1 MSDSKTY
8 EGYVFFVLFNKGS
21 KSEHFAPVLSTEQ
34 GVTYQLI
41 KDGDNPFMHETF
53 KPFHAKYCHVVGE
66 LNHENNQISVSNIT
80 EKPDPL
86 LEVWKNNEPAT
97 DSNVTGGQKEEGS
110 DE

>member
-8 EGYVFFVLFNKGS
+8 EGYVLFVLFNKGS
-21 KSEHFAPVLSTEQ
+21 KSEHFAPVLLTEQ

-41 KDGDNPFMHETF
+41 KEGDNPFMHETF
-53 KPFHAKYCHVVGE
+53 KPFHAKYCKVEGE
-66 LNHENNQISVSNIT
+66 INNKANQITISNIS

-86 LEVWKNNEPAT
+86 LEAWKNNEPAT
-97 DSNVTGGQKEEGS
+97 DSDVTGGQKEEGR